1 MVKHHPPADFLTEY
15 AAGVLPMAQSACVAA
30 HLSYCQRC
38 RHIVERLEDIGG
50 AHFEQLDPQPV
61 GDSMLDRVLAR
72 LDDPEPLRYA
82 RSEAS
87 DDRLPGLL
95 DRLING
101 DYADLAWKRV
111 TQSLSISYLKTGDL
125 DHEFALYRIAEGGR
139 IPEHT
144 HGGSEM
150 TLVLSGGF
158 SDESGEY
165 HPGDFIV
172 REGWDKHTPV
182 ALEGE
187 ECICLA
193 VLDAPLRFTRLR
205 HRWLNPLIKLNAG

>member
-1 MVKHHPPADFLTEY
+1 MVQHHPPADLLMEY
-15 AAGVLPMAQSACVAA
+15 AAGVLPVAQGACVAA

-38 RHIVERLEDIGG
+38 RLLTNKLEDIGG
-50 AHFEQLDPQPV
+50 AQFEQLDAEPI
-61 GDSMLDRVLAR
+61 GDSLLDRVLAR
-72 LDDPEPLRYA
+72 LDDPKPLCYA

-87 DDRLPGLL
+87 DTELPGLL
-95 DRLING
+95 ERLINA
-101 DYADLAWKRV
+101 DYVDLVWKRV
-111 TQSLSISYLKTGDL
+111 TKYLSISYLKTGDIQ
-125 DHEFALYRIAEGGR
+125 HEFALYRIAQGGR

-150 TLVLSGGF
+150 TLVLHGGF

-165 HPGDFIV
+165 HPGDFII
-172 REGWDKHTPV
+172 REAWDKHTPV

-193 VLDAPLRFTRLR
+193 VLDAPLRFTRMK
-205 HRWLNPLIKLNAG
+205 HRWLNPLLKLRAG

>member
-1 MVKHHPPADFLTEY
+1 MVKHHPPTDFLTEY
-15 AAGVLPMAQSACVAA
+15 AAGVLPVAQSACVAA

-38 RHIVERLEDIGG
+38 RQTVDKLEDIGG
-50 AHFEQLDPQPV
+50 AHLEQLDPQPV
-61 GDSMLDRVLAR
+61 GESVLERVMAR

-82 RSEAS
+82 TSEAS
-87 DDRLPGLL
+87 ETALPGLL

-101 DYADLAWKRV
+101 DFADLVWKRV
-111 TQSLSISYLKTGDL
+111 TQSLSISYLQTGDPN
-125 DHEFALYRIAEGGR
+125 HEFAVYRSAEGGR

-150 TLVLSGGF
+150 TLVLRGGF
-158 SDESGEY
+158 ADESGEY
-165 HPGDFIV
+165 HPGDFV
-172 REGWDKHTPV
+172 GREGWDKHTPV

-193 VLDAPLRFTRLR
+193 VLDAPLQFTRLR
-205 HRWLNPLIKLNAG
+205 HRWLNPLLKLRAG